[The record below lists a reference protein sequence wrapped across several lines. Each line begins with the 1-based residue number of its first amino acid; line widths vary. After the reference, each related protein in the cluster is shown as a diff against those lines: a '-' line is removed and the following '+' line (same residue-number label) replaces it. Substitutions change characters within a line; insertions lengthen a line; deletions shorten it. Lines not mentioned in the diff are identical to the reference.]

1 MLTLRPRQS
10 QALQD
15 LRRAYAS
22 GARAPVLVAPTGFGK
37 TATACEIIRAA
48 VARGRRVW
56 FLAHLREILQDTSDR
71 LTQLGMA
78 HGHIRSGH
86 RPDPSQPVQLVGVQ
100 TAARRQDLPR
110 PDLVI
115 IDECHLAVAATY
127 RSVLAAAGDP
137 LLLGLTATAARLD
150 GRGLGELFDRLVPTC
165 STSELICEG
174 LLAGCRVFAPP
185 GADLSQLR
193 TRAGEFDQGQ
203 AGEILSRPTVVGDA
217 LEHWQRLCQ
226 GRRGVAF
233 CSTVRHAETVAEQWR
248 ADGLR
253 AMAVSGGSGDDDRRA
268 AVELLRAG
276 ELDLVACAQL
286 WVAGVDVPAL
296 DAVIWLRPTQSLTVW
311 LQGCGRGLRT
321 APGKDDCLILDHVG
335 NALRHGLP
343 QDPREWSLEG
353 RRKRPRQG
361 EAAVGVRQCEEC
373 FCCYPPQLPACPECG
388 AVPVVRARKL
398 VQTAG
403 ELRELEAVQRR
414 ERRREQGQA
423 RTYHEL
429 VLIGKARG
437 MRNPWGWAE
446 RVIAGRSGRRA

>member
-1 MLTLRPRQS
+1 MLTLRPRQA

-15 LRRAYAS
+15 LRQAYAS

-37 TATACEIIRAA
+37 TAVSCEIIRAA

-56 FLAHLREILQDTSDR
+56 FLAHLREILEDTSGR
-71 LTQLGMA
+71 LDQLGMA
-78 HGHIRSGH
+78 HGQIRAGH
-86 RPDPSQPVQLVGVQ
+86 RPDPAQPVQVVSVQ

-127 RSVLAAAGDP
+127 RAVLTAAGDP
-137 LLLGLTATAARLD
+137 LLLGLTGTPERLD

-217 LEHWQRLCQ
+217 LEHWLRLCQ

-248 ADGLR
+248 AAGLR

-311 LQGCGRGLRT
+311 LQGCGRGLRI
-321 APGKDDCLILDHVG
+321 APGKADCLILDHVG

-343 QDPREWSLEG
+343 QEPRQWSLEG

-361 EAAVGVRQCEEC
+361 EAAVGVRQCEAC
-373 FCCYPPQLPACPECG
+373 FCCYPPQLPQCPECG
-388 AVPVVRARKL
+388 AAPVVKARRL

-403 ELRELEAVQRR
+403 ELREIEAVQRR
-414 ERRREQGQA
+414 ARRRVQGQA
-423 RTYHEL
+423 RTYYEL

-446 RVIAGRSGRRA
+446 RVIAGRAGKA